1 MAQFRLS
8 VWKTQ
13 TLYDCRDYIVSTA
26 TIEAAARTLMDA
38 QDAADDVPGPQITVR
53 IAGVTRIPH
62 RGSAGDVF
70 ADDVR
75 PLDPRE
81 IIDGDSSIVE
91 TDEDGKKLRAIDPG
105 DEVDHAG
112 EAVSCEARVAD
123 RTLGADGPATS
134 NDRILVADLLSI
146 ADRMRVLVVE
156 DRIED
161 GFGLIRTETST
172 PVEVVILHDGTD
184 RGLREAEIHER
195 LFRLVPA
202 LVGLVDETLKVWG
215 PQFDAS
221 SGSDSYISGAE
232 LVDRF
237 TDWRRRVRQVLDEQ
251 LAIGAAGASR
261 SAPSATSL
269 GETS

>member
-1 MAQFRLS
+1 VAQFRLRA
-8 VWKTQ
+8 WKTQ
-13 TLYDCRDYIVSTA
+13 TLYDCRDYIVSA
-26 TIEAAARTLMDA
+26 EAIEAAARTLTDA
-38 QDAADDVPGPQITVR
+38 QDAGDEAPGPQITVR
-53 IAGVTRIPH
+53 VAGVTRILH
-62 RGSAGDVF
+62 RGKAGDVF
-70 ADDVR
+70 DDDVR
-75 PLDPRE
+75 PLEPGE
-81 IIDGDSSIVE
+81 IIDGDSGIVE
-91 TDEDGKKLRAIDPG
+91 IHDDGKRLRAIDPG
-105 DEVDHAG
+105 DDVDHAG

-123 RTLGADGPATS
+123 RSLGADGPATS

-172 PVEVVILHDGTD
+172 PVEVAILHDGTD
-184 RGLREAEIHER
+184 RGLREAEIHDR

-202 LVGLVDETLKVWG
+202 LVGLVNETLKVWG
-215 PQFDAS
+215 PQCDAS

-232 LVDRF
+232 LVDWF

-261 SAPSATSL
+261 SAPSATSS
-269 GETS
+269 GEAS